1 MGKGYSSDY
10 KQILDKIQF
19 INFIPSC
26 ISSQRFPVYIGL
38 LHSNKK
44 AKEITIE
51 YLNKSEGKFVDF
63 NKIITEYLNF
73 KDTSLKNIFIM
84 VPSAY
89 PDLVSMTNDMQK
101 FTIEAF
107 DVTENIPLLINNK
120 AILYKA
126 FVYKQSLA
134 TLDQEITFN
143 FIN

>member
-1 MGKGYSSDY
+1 
-10 KQILDKIQF
+10 
-19 INFIPSC
+19 
-26 ISSQRFPVYIGL
+26 
-38 LHSNKK
+38 
-44 AKEITIE
+44 
-51 YLNKSEGKFVDF
+51 
-63 NKIITEYLNF
+63 
-73 KDTSLKNIFIM
+73 M